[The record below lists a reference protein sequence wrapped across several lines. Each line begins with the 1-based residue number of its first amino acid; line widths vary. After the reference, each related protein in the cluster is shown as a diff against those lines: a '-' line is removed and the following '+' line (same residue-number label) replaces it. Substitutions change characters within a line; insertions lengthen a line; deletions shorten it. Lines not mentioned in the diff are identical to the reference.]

1 MGRVGIAVIAVATLL
16 AGCAGRGVPATLDPA
31 AADRA
36 VRETAPD
43 RPLRVVFEWRILDGE
58 ARFSGD
64 GVARIEAPYRARLD
78 LFGPQG
84 EGYLSAALVGTDLRL
99 SGEPDRAL
107 PPPAMIWSVL
117 GVVKPPEDAQLVGT
131 RQDGDALELHYAVGE
146 SRLLY
151 ILRDLRLR
159 LVEWRGAGRHM
170 VVELDGAANGVPATA
185 AYRDWSGGT
194 ELHTGVETVEEV
206 ESYPSEIWTPG
217 Y

>member
-1 MGRVGIAVIAVATLL
+1 MERVWVGIIAAALL
-16 AGCAGRGVPATLDPA
+16 AGCAGRGVPATVDPG

-43 RPLRVVFEWRILDGE
+43 RPLRVIFRWTILDGE

-64 GVARIEAPYRARLD
+64 GVARVEDPYRARLD

-99 SGEPDRAL
+99 PGEPDRAL
-107 PPPAMIWSVL
+107 PPPALIWSVL
-117 GVVKPPEDAQLVGT
+117 GVVRPPDDAELVGT
-131 RQDGDALELHYAVGE
+131 RQVGDELELHYAVGE

-151 ILRDLRLR
+151 VLEAARLR

-170 VVELDGAANGVPATA
+170 IVELGAAVDGMPAA
-185 AYRDWSGGT
+185 ATYRDWSRST
-194 ELHTGVETVEEV
+194 ELHMELETVEEV
-206 ESYPSEIWTPG
+206 EPYPAEIWTLG
-217 Y
+217 R